1 MFEPV
6 TITSN
11 VVAIGWPLGCGVG
24 IVSWANA
31 PRIGQRTGSHLVSV
45 VATPLWG
52 VWIFQAGRSRRR
64 TAPWLQRS
72 VGFAGDPPSRRFGV
86 ASMPA
91 TTDSLECLELS
102 LEAQGCIRGRGRLV
116 LGGKKR

>member
-11 VVAIGWPLGCGVG
+11 VVATGSPLPCGVG
-24 IVSWANA
+24 VTSCAEA
-31 PRIGQRTGSHLVSV
+31 PRIGQRTRSHLVNV

-52 VWIFQAGRSRRR
+52 VCLFQSGASRRR
-64 TAPWLQRS
+64 KAPWLQRS
-72 VGFAGDPPSRRFGV
+72 VGFAGDPPSVAAATFGV

-102 LEAQGCIRGRGRLV
+102 LEAQGRICGRGRL
-116 LGGKKR
+116 